1 MSKKILILGR
11 DGQLGFE
18 LRRSLAPLGRVAA
31 FGRADCDL
39 TYPLQIARL
48 VRREKPDIIVNAAAY
63 TAVERAEEDTVRAMR
78 INAEAAGELSA
89 LAAERGALIV
99 HYSSDYVFDGA
110 KAGPYDEC
118 DAPAPLN
125 AYGRSKLAGERAA
138 CAMNPAHLVLRTS
151 WVYGVFGNSFLK
163 TMLLALRQPETL
175 RVVSDQRGAPTGAAY
190 IADATALMLA
200 RYLARPAHATFP
212 FGVYHLAATG
222 DASWH
227 EYACFIAQQARRA
240 GLAVTLTPGDIVA
253 VRSDQY
259 PAKARRPANS
269 RLDSRLLE
277 RTFGILAPHW
287 EDGVRHALATIADS
301 RNLA

>member
-125 AYGRSKLAGERAA
+125 AYGCSKLAGERAV

-200 RYLARPAHATFP
+200 RYLARPAHAAFP
-212 FGVYHLAATG
+212 FGLYHLAATG